1 MPRLRAQQDHRNPKP
16 ASHDHLGHPQK
27 PQVAAYSS
35 QGNPPY
41 NWRCVPTILMVKGWR
56 VFFYSNTGTEPMH
69 VYVRKRDAEA
79 CHPSYGER
87 SGKSSSNISTAVI
100 PWENCSPRLAT
111 AEAFER
117 AIAKRS
123 PSGYGIH
130 WPLLDEDLAVGP
142 LLTR

>member
-1 MPRLRAQQDHRNPKP
+1 MPRLMAHQDHRNPEP
-16 ASHDHLGHPQK
+16 ASHDHLGHRPE
-27 PQVAAYSS
+27 PEVAAYSS
-35 QGNPPY
+35 PGNPP
-41 NWRCVPTILMVKGWR
+41 KG
-56 VFFYSNTGTEPMH
+56 
-69 VYVRKRDAEA
+69 DAEA

-123 PSGYGIH
+123 PSCYGIH